1 LKSSRHPWRWVA
13 VAAATI
19 LALSVWAVSQAAY
32 FLESPA
38 DPVPTQVDIAVS
50 LGGEVGY
57 RSLTAARL
65 YSTGITPRVLMTGMG
80 KSPNLVRRVIRD
92 WRLQVLL
99 ESGVPQDRI
108 EYDVESAN
116 SWEEAVNTRRLMEQR
131 GWRRVIVVSDPS
143 HMRRMSWTWR
153 RVFAGSGLELFLVA
167 TSPAYWKP
175 DVWWRDERSGATVI
189 LEYIKIAYYLAKY

>member
-1 LKSSRHPWRWVA
+1 MKSSRHPWRWVA
-13 VAAATI
+13 VAAVTI

-50 LGGEVGY
+50 LGGDAGY
-57 RSLTAARL
+57 RGLTAASL
-65 YSTGITPRVLMTGMG
+65 YTAGVTSRVLITAMDD
-80 KSPNLVRRVIRD
+80 SPALARRAIRD

-108 EYDVESAN
+108 EYDIESVN
-116 SWEEAVNTRRLMEQR
+116 SWEEALNTRRLMEQR

-143 HMRRMSWTWR
+143 HMRRLSWTWR

-175 DVWWRDERSGATVI
+175 DVWWRDESSGAAVI